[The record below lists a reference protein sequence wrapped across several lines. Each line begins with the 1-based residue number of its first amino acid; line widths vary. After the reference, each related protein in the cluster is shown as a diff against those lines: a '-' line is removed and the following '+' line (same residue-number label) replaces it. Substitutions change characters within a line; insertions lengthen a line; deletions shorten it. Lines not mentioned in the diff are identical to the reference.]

1 MSYQSTRWG
10 RSSRHDERRGGIVV
24 LVAILMSVLVTL
36 SVFAINLVYMEI
48 TRTELRIACDAAAKA
63 AIVRL
68 GSTQN
73 QTTARTFAQ
82 SVAQL
87 NPVGGSPLTL
97 TSAQIEF
104 GYASRTGTGAYTFA
118 PNVTPLNSARVTA
131 SKNVGMI
138 FGGFLSTTSF
148 TPQQQ
153 SIVMR
158 VNHDIALVLDRSASM
173 AFDSSNMEFVYPAD
187 RNFGTNF
194 QNYFATPSLTA
205 SRWKSLADA
214 VTAFNT
220 VLTTRQLDAQVAL
233 TTFAEDY
240 SFGTFTSVEA
250 STDVPLTKTYS
261 LIDNQMTVWNN
272 TVLVGDTNIE
282 AGLAQ
287 GRAALIG
294 TGARLTA
301 QRTIILLTD
310 GVPTSGS
317 TNLATIAAN
326 YRAEGI
332 VTHVI
337 TFGGQAASGAN
348 QTLMQNTAAS
358 GYGQYYHAPDSAT
371 LNSVFRQI
379 AEGLPAVYID

>member
-1 MSYQSTRWG
+1 MSYQSNRWS
-10 RSSRHDERRGGIVV
+10 RSPRRNHRRGGIVV
-24 LVAILMSVLVTL
+24 LVAILMTVLVTL

-68 GSTQN
+68 GSTQS
-73 QTTARTFAQ
+73 QTSARTYAQ

-87 NPVGGSPLTL
+87 NPVGGGQLTL
-97 TSAQIEF
+97 TNAQIEF
-104 GYASRTGTGAYTFA
+104 GYASRSGTGSYTFTA
-118 PNVTPLNSARVTA
+118 NQNPLNSARVTGN
-131 SKNVGMI
+131 KNVGMI
-138 FGGFLSTTSF
+138 FGGFLTTTSF

-205 SRWKSLADA
+205 SRWKSLSDA
-214 VTAFNT
+214 VTSFNT

-240 SFGTFTSVEA
+240 TFGTFTSVEA
-250 STDVPLTKTYS
+250 STDVALTKTYTQIS
-261 LIDNQMTVWNN
+261 SKMTDWNN

-294 TGARLTA
+294 TGSRVTA

-317 TNLATIAAN
+317 TNLSTITAN

-348 QTLMQNTAAS
+348 QTRMQDAATS

>member
-1 MSYQSTRWG
+1 MSPNTT
-10 RSSRHDERRGGIVV
+10 RSSRLSRQEQRQGGIVV
-24 LVAILMSVLVTL
+24 LVAILMTVLVTL

-68 GSTQN
+68 GSTQSQSN
-73 QTTARTFAQ
+73 ARNFARTIAQ
-82 SVAQL
+82 QNRVA
-87 NPVGGSPLTL
+87 GGQLTL
-97 TSAQIEF
+97 TNAQIQF
-104 GYASRTGTGAYTFA
+104 GNATRNASGTYTFTA
-118 PNVTPLNSARVTA
+118 NQTPLNSARVTG

-158 VNHDIALVLDRSASM
+158 VNHDIALVLDRSGSM
-173 AFDSSNMEFVYPAD
+173 AFDTTNAEFAYPAD

-194 QNYFATPSLTA
+194 QNYFTSPSLTN
-205 SRWKSLADA
+205 SRWKYLSDA

-240 SFGTFTSVEA
+240 TFGSFSSVEA

-261 LIDNQMTVWNN
+261 QISNKMTEWN
-272 TVLVGDTNIE
+272 TKVLVGDTNIE

-294 TGARLTA
+294 TGARVTA

-337 TFGGQAASGAN
+337 TFGGQSASGAN
-348 QTLMQNTAAS
+348 QTRMQNTAAS
-358 GYGQYYHAPDSAT
+358 GYGKYYHAPDSAT
-371 LNSVFRQI
+371 LTSVFRQI
-379 AEGLPAVYID
+379 AEGLPAVYVD

>member
-1 MSYQSTRWG
+1 MSHQSNRWS
-10 RSSRHDERRGGIVV
+10 RSPRHEQRRGGIVV
-24 LVAILMSVLVTL
+24 LVAILMTVLVTL

-68 GSTQN
+68 GSSQN
-73 QTTARTFAQ
+73 QATARTFAQ
-82 SVAQL
+82 TIAKK
-87 NPVGGSPLTL
+87 NPVGGGQLALSN
-97 TSAQIEF
+97 AQIEF
-104 GYASRTGTGAYTFA
+104 GYASRTGSGAYTFTA
-118 PNVTPLNSARVTA
+118 NQTPLNSARVTG
-131 SKNVGMI
+131 SRNIGMI
-138 FGGFLSTTSF
+138 FGGFLTTTSF

-173 AFDSSNMEFVYPAD
+173 AFNTTNGEFAYPPD

-194 QNYFATPSLTA
+194 QNYFTTPSLTD
-205 SRWKSLADA
+205 SRWKYLADA
-214 VTAFNT
+214 VAAFNT

-240 SFGTFTSVEA
+240 TFGSFSSVKA

-261 LIDNQMTVWNN
+261 QINSRMTQWNN
-272 TVLVGDTNIE
+272 TVLVGNTNIE

-294 TGARLTA
+294 TGSRVTA

-326 YRAEGI
+326 YRTQGI

-348 QTLMQNTAAS
+348 QTRMQNTAAS
-358 GYGQYYHAPDSAT
+358 GYGQYYHAPNSAT

>member
-1 MSYQSTRWG
+1 MSYQTNRWS
-10 RSSRHDERRGGIVV
+10 RSPRRAARRGGIVV
-24 LVAILMSVLVTL
+24 LVAILMTVLVTL

-68 GSTQN
+68 GSSQN

-82 SVAQL
+82 TIAKQ
-87 NPVGGSPLTL
+87 NPVGGGQLTL
-97 TSAQIEF
+97 TNAQIEF
-104 GYASRTGTGAYTFA
+104 GYASRGGTGAYSFTA
-118 PNVTPLNSARVTA
+118 NQTPLNSARVTGN
-131 SKNVGMI
+131 KNVGMI
-138 FGGFLSTTSF
+138 FGGFLTTTSF

-158 VNHDIALVLDRSASM
+158 VNHDIALVLDRSGSM
-173 AFDSSNMEFVYPAD
+173 AFDTSSSEFIYPSD

-205 SRWKSLADA
+205 SRWKALSDA
-214 VTAFNT
+214 VNAFNT
-220 VLTTRQLDAQVAL
+220 ELTTRQLDAQVAL

-240 SFGTFTSVEA
+240 SFGSFSSVEA

-261 LIDNQMTVWNN
+261 QISSSMTQWNN

-294 TGARLTA
+294 TGSRVTA

-317 TNLATIAAN
+317 TNLSTITAG
-326 YRAEGI
+326 YRSQGI

-348 QTLMQNTAAS
+348 QTRMQATATS
-358 GYGQYYHAPDSAT
+358 GYGQYYHAPNSAT
-371 LNSVFRQI
+371 LTSVFRQI

>member
-1 MSYQSTRWG
+1 
-10 RSSRHDERRGGIVV
+10 
-24 LVAILMSVLVTL
+24 L
-36 SVFAINLVYMEI
+36 SLA
-48 TRTELRIACDAAAKA
+48 D
-63 AIVRL
+63 
-68 GSTQN
+68 
-73 QTTARTFAQ
+73 
-82 SVAQL
+82 
-87 NPVGGSPLTL
+87 
-97 TSAQIEF
+97 AQIEF
-104 GYASRTGTGAYTFA
+104 GNASRTGSGAYTFTA
-118 PNVTPLNSARVTA
+118 NQTPLNSARVTG
-131 SKNVGMI
+131 SRSVGMI
-138 FGGFLSTTSF
+138 FGGFLTTTSF

-158 VNHDIALVLDRSASM
+158 VNHDIALVLDRSGSM
-173 AFDSSNMEFVYPAD
+173 AFDTTNAEFAYPVD
-187 RNFGTNF
+187 RSFGTNF

-205 SRWKSLADA
+205 SRWKALSDA

-240 SFGTFTSVEA
+240 TFGSFSSVEA
-250 STDVPLTKTYS
+250 STDVALTKTYS
-261 LIDNQMTVWNN
+261 QISTKMTEWNN

-294 TGARLTA
+294 TNSRVTA

-317 TNLATIAAN
+317 TNLSTIAAN
-326 YRAEGI
+326 YRTQGI

-348 QTLMQNTAAS
+348 QTRMQNTATS
-358 GYGQYYHAPDSAT
+358 GYGQYYHAPNSTT

>member
-1 MSYQSTRWG
+1 MSSKLL
-10 RSSRHDERRGGIVV
+10 RSIRPPRPDSRRGGIVV
-24 LVAILMSVLVTL
+24 LVAILMTVLVTL

-68 GSTQN
+68 GSSQSQSN
-73 QTTARTFAQ
+73 ARSYAQ

-87 NPVGGSPLTL
+87 NPVGGSQLTL
-97 TSAQIEF
+97 SSGQIEF
-104 GYASRTGTGAYTFA
+104 GNASRAGNGSYTFTA
-118 PNVTPLNSARVTA
+118 NQTPLNSARVTGN
-131 SKNVGMI
+131 KNVGMI
-138 FGGFLSTTSF
+138 FGGFLTTTSF

-158 VNHDIALVLDRSASM
+158 VNHDIALVLDRSGSM
-173 AFDSSNMEFVYPAD
+173 AFDTTNSEFAYPAD

-194 QNYFATPSLTA
+194 QNYFTAPSLTN
-205 SRWKSLADA
+205 SRWKYLSDA

-220 VLTTRQLDAQVAL
+220 TLTTRQLDAQVAL

-240 SFGTFTSVEA
+240 TFGSFNSVEA

-261 LIDNQMTVWNN
+261 QISNRMTTWNS

-287 GRAALIG
+287 GRAALTG
-294 TGARLTA
+294 TGARVTA

-348 QTLMQNTAAS
+348 QTRMQNTAAS

-371 LNSVFRQI
+371 LTSVFRQI

>member
-1 MSYQSTRWG
+1 MSNPTDRW
-10 RSSRHDERRGGIVV
+10 SRLPRHSDRRGGIVV
-24 LVAILMSVLVTL
+24 LVAILMTVLVTL

-73 QTTARTFAQ
+73 QSSARTFAKTI
-82 SVAQL
+82 AQK
-87 NPVGGSPLTL
+87 NPVGGGQLSL
-97 TSAQIEF
+97 SDAQIEF
-104 GYASRTGTGAYTFA
+104 GYATRTGTGAYSFTA
-118 PNVTPLNSARVTA
+118 NQTPLNSARITG
-131 SKNVGMI
+131 SRNVGMI
-138 FGGFLSTTSF
+138 FGGFLTTTSF

-158 VNHDIALVLDRSASM
+158 VNHDIALVLDRSGSM
-173 AFDSSNMEFVYPAD
+173 AFDSSNMEFVYPPD

-214 VTAFNT
+214 VTEFT
-220 VLTTRQLDAQVAL
+220 SVLTTRQLDAQVAL

-240 SFGTFTSVEA
+240 TFGSFSSVEA
-250 STDVPLTKTYS
+250 STDVALTKTYAQIS
-261 LIDNQMTVWNN
+261 SKMTDWNN

-317 TNLATIAAN
+317 TNLSTITAN

-337 TFGGQAASGAN
+337 TFGGQAASGTN
-348 QTLMQNTAAS
+348 QTRMQNAATS
-358 GYGQYYHAPDSAT
+358 GYGQYYHAPNSAT

>member
-1 MSYQSTRWG
+1 
-10 RSSRHDERRGGIVV
+10 
-24 LVAILMSVLVTL
+24 VTL

-48 TRTELRIACDAAAKA
+48 TRTELRIACDSAAKA

-68 GSTQN
+68 GSSQSQSN
-73 QTTARTFAQ
+73 ARAFAQ
-82 SVAQL
+82 TIAKQ
-87 NPVGGSPLTL
+87 NPVGGGQLALTN
-97 TSAQIEF
+97 AQIEF
-104 GYASRTGTGAYTFA
+104 GNATRTSGGSYTFTA
-118 PNVTPLNSARVTA
+118 NQTPLNSARVTGT
-131 SKNVGMI
+131 KNVNMI

-158 VNHDIALVLDRSASM
+158 VNHDIALVLDRSGSM
-173 AFDSSNMEFVYPAD
+173 AFDTTNAEFGYPAD

-194 QNYFATPSLTA
+194 QNYFTTPSLTN
-205 SRWKSLADA
+205 SRWKYLSDA
-214 VTAFNT
+214 VTAFNS

-240 SFGTFTSVEA
+240 TFGTFSSVEA
-250 STDVPLTKTYS
+250 STDVALTKTYS
-261 LIDNQMTVWNN
+261 TISTKMAEWN
-272 TVLVGDTNIE
+272 TKTLVGDTNIE

-294 TGARLTA
+294 TGSRVTA

-310 GVPTSGS
+310 GVPTSGT

-326 YRAEGI
+326 YRAQGI

-337 TFGGQAASGAN
+337 TFGGQAASGTN
-348 QTLMQNTAAS
+348 QTRMQNTAAS

-371 LNSVFRQI
+371 LTSVFRQI

>member
-1 MSYQSTRWG
+1 
-10 RSSRHDERRGGIVV
+10 VV
-24 LVAILMSVLVTL
+24 LVAILMTVLVTL

-68 GSTQN
+68 GSSQSQSN
-73 QTTARTFAQ
+73 ARSYAQT
-82 SVAQL
+82 VAQL
-87 NPVGGSPLTL
+87 NPVAGSQLTL
-97 TSAQIEF
+97 SSGQIEF
-104 GYASRTGTGAYTFA
+104 GYASRNAGGTYTFIA
-118 PNVTPLNSARVTA
+118 NQTPLNSARVTG
-131 SKNVGMI
+131 SRNVGMI

-158 VNHDIALVLDRSASM
+158 VNHDIALVLDRSGSM
-173 AFDSSNMEFVYPAD
+173 AFDTTNSEFGYPAD

-194 QNYFATPSLTA
+194 QNYFTSPSLTN
-205 SRWKSLADA
+205 SRWKYLSDA

-240 SFGTFTSVEA
+240 TFGSFSSVEA

-261 LIDNQMTVWNN
+261 QISSKMTEWN
-272 TVLVGDTNIE
+272 TKVLVGDTNIE

-294 TGARLTA
+294 ANSRLTA

-310 GVPTSGS
+310 GVPTSGT

-348 QTLMQNTAAS
+348 QTRMQNTAAS

-371 LNSVFRQI
+371 LTSVFRQI